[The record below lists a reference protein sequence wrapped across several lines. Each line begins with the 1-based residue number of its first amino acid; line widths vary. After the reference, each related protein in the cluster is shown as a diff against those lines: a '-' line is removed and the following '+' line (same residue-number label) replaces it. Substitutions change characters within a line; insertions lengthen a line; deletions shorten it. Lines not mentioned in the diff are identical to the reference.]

1 MTVLHGF
8 RGFNAARARLMRA
21 FIDTGLWA
29 YRLDGRERAK
39 SLRVGHWLAASTAEH
54 EVVISTGC

>member
-1 MTVLHGF
+1 
-8 RGFNAARARLMRA
+8 MRA